1 MIDALFLTE
10 VSFVLSLVLRSDQG
24 RRRPG
29 GQGGYFPGFVSGSFY
44 FSFFGQSDQKTKK
57 SVVLFVYFLYKKSTF
72 CLKMT
77 AIFFSFF
84 GQSDQK

>member
-29 GQGGYFPGFVSGSFY
+29 GQGGHLQVLCPVHSIFR
-44 FSFFGQSDQKTKK
+44 FSFFDQSDQK
-57 SVVLFVYFLYKKSTF
+57 
-72 CLKMT
+72 
-77 AIFFSFF
+77 
-84 GQSDQK
+84 